1 MANTTWSVTPSDGV
15 INIGNGVFSFPENT
29 TSVDIEYTV
38 SFYSEACG
46 CNCSKTVVIEAAPCK
61 CTVTSNYGDEEH
73 AIGPEAGT
81 DVVVGT
87 IDNCADEVTWEKID
101 GGEFVGNISVNENN
115 EIVVASISE
124 NGGGA
129 RYAEYSA
136 SCDSILT
143 IWQKKHT
150 GCPSESTIIQ
160 TIGRL
165 PDTGGTGITIFKILK
180 NDAYTGYNFSGD
192 TNNIITNFDVSDDD
206 VDNWYNV
213 TANVAAN
220 DGGERPIYIKVRL
233 NGGTSVPDEGCL
245 YDSVKLT
252 QKGKCVIEWLGDE
265 ECVMCDCSSDDF
277 LLNTTSVSIDSEGYN
292 DIIGTVGDC
301 IDKTTMELRNNT
313 WGENTVKL
321 QYLDENNNI
330 YLVVTGND
338 GAARE
343 ETVKIAYSATCGED
357 GVVWEKSLTLR
368 QEGSTCACS
377 DLSFNGIDYD
387 NPVIVTIYN
396 SYSNVMYAFDV
407 GLKVN
412 DTWKKDQIGQ
422 EEGEID
428 YGKENVVTVF
438 DYRDSD
444 IGKTITNASATIGQT
459 PQDQGMKYCRME
471 CTPTTITSGAVIRL
485 TWDGD
490 WSGRYHSCDDSTPI
504 PSSFDYKLSIVKP
517 SAKTTPV
524 VQFYTSNGTY
534 AGGYGRVN
542 ANTVVNSTWS
552 SEGTITKM
560 VFAENYS
567 DISRVTVK
575 DNNGNNLIN
584 NQPLNGTIT
593 TLYLINN
600 INTSDYTGGTKT
612 INVSFS

>member
-29 TSVDIEYTV
+29 TSVDKEYTV

-46 CNCSKTVVIEAAPCK
+46 CNCIKTVVIEAAPCK

-252 QKGKCVIEWLGDE
+252 QKGKCVIEWLGDT
-265 ECVMCDCSSDDF
+265 ECITCDCDCTK
-277 LLNTTSVSIDSEGYN
+277 LALNEESVSIR
-292 DIIGTVGDC
+292 IGG
-301 IDKTTMELRNNT
+301 
-313 WGENTVKL
+313 
-321 QYLDENNNI
+321 
-330 YLVVTGND
+330 
-338 GAARE
+338 
-343 ETVKIAYSATCGED
+343 
-357 GVVWEKSLTLR
+357 
-368 QEGSTCACS
+368 CS
-377 DLSFNGIDYD
+377 NMAIG
-387 NPVIVTIYN
+387 
-396 SYSNVMYAFDV
+396 SYS
-407 GLKVN
+407 
-412 DTWKKDQIGQ
+412 
-422 EEGEID
+422 
-428 YGKENVVTVF
+428 
-438 DYRDSD
+438 
-444 IGKTITNASATIGQT
+444 
-459 PQDQGMKYCRME
+459 E
-471 CTPTTITSGAVIRL
+471 C
-485 TWDGD
+485 
-490 WSGRYHSCDDSTPI
+490 
-504 PSSFDYKLSIVKP
+504 
-517 SAKTTPV
+517 
-524 VQFYTSNGTY
+524 
-534 AGGYGRVN
+534 
-542 ANTVVNSTWS
+542 
-552 SEGTITKM
+552 
-560 VFAENYS
+560 
-567 DISRVTVK
+567 IS
-575 DNNGNNLIN
+575 
-584 NQPLNGTIT
+584 TIT
-593 TLYLINN
+593 TEGESWANISATNGELILNVDSNADSSRSTTVTFTYGVSCDSGKSCTKTLTVNQAGDSCGCGSITYEGTEEADPTPTASGFKVNVAVPNGKASAYVSLYDTNNTFLCGITRYQGGTIGAVYNWTAQGTVAKVAVTENGSSCKYLTINGKTGTTYLSKTQ
-600 INTSDYTGGTKT
+600 INTGSTVTNLDLTRTFDTSDYNDGNALLYFTFQD
-612 INVSFS
+612 S